1 LSQQGNIHAKNLV
14 TILDDIYTN
23 LERGLISKK
32 DLEKFLNI
40 KKYQNPLKT
49 ETYETK
55 KVEEEKEEKKSEK
68 KNDNDDESGKYV
80 RDKLELITLILA
92 NYDPNTKYAEYK
104 SNIEKINE
112 KVKILKFIKDSLMIF
127 HRNLYNE
134 EIKKITNILDEI
146 ENSSIQKFKMEET
159 RKTIESLEAHMPL
172 CEEIKKVKDFL
183 LFKKIFENA
192 QGKNQAELFAD
203 ATKKIEWFKRII

>member
-40 KKYQNPLKT
+40 KKYQNPQKT